1 MTSRHLPVRAAR
13 ADLAATAV
21 AAGIHPDTL
30 RKFVELGLVTAH
42 VDTSG
47 RLWFPRTVPARVHT
61 IVRLHSDL
69 AVNYAGIA
77 LVLDLLARI
86 EQLEQ
91 HRTIRLEGDNPWT

>member
-1 MTSRHLPVRAAR
+1 MTSRHLPVRIARVDLQAA
-13 ADLAATAV
+13 AV

-30 RKFVELGLVTAH
+30 RKFVDLGLVTAH
-42 VDTSG
+42 TDHTGS
-47 RLWFPRTVPARVHT
+47 LWFARTVPDRVHT

-91 HRTIRLEGDNPWT
+91 QRPIRLEGDTSWT

>member
-1 MTSRHLPVRAAR
+1 MTSHHLPVRVAR
-13 ADLAATAV
+13 ADLATTAV

-91 HRTIRLEGDNPWT
+91 HRTIRLEGDTPWT

>member
-1 MTSRHLPVRAAR
+1 MDMNLLTQKSQEALTSAQSIA
-13 ADLAATAV
+13 
-21 AAGIHPDTL
+21 
-30 RKFVELGLVTAH
+30 
-42 VDTSG
+42 
-47 RLWFPRTVPARVHT
+47 VPARVHT

-91 HRTIRLEGDNPWT
+91 HRTIRLEGDTPWT

>member
-1 MTSRHLPVRAAR
+1 MTSRHLPVRVARVDLNAA
-13 ADLAATAV
+13 AA
-21 AAGIHPDTL
+21 AAGIHPETL

-42 VDTSG
+42 TDGTGS
-47 RLWFPRTVPARVHT
+47 LWFARTVPDRVHT

-91 HRTIRLEGDNPWT
+91 QRPIRLEGDTSWT

>member
-1 MTSRHLPVRAAR
+1 MTSHHLPVRVAR

-47 RLWFPRTVPARVHT
+47 RLWFARSAPARIRT
-61 IVRLHSDL
+61 IIRLHSDL

-77 LVLDLLARI
+77 LVLDLLERI
-86 EQLEQ
+86 DDLEYRWTIQL
-91 HRTIRLEGDNPWT
+91 GDTSWT